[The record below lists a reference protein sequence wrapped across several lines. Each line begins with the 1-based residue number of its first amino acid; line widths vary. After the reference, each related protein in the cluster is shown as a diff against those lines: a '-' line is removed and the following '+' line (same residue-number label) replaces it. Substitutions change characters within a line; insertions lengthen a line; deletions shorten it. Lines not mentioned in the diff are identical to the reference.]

1 MNKSEKTEIT
11 SLTGIVMIVILAIAT
26 SCSTTQYANK
36 TYANANKTFAKKKFN
51 GKIIARAHHYN
62 ACPAYQ

>member
-1 MNKSEKTEIT
+1 MNKKTTTSIT
-11 SLTGIVMIVILAIAT
+11 GLLMIVVLAMAT

>member
-1 MNKSEKTEIT
+1 MNKSEKTAIT
-11 SLTGIVMIVILAIAT
+11 SLTGIVMIVILALAT

-36 TYANANKTFAKKKFN
+36 TYAKKKFN
-51 GKIIARAHHYN
+51 GKITARAHHYN

>member
-1 MNKSEKTEIT
+1 MNKKTIT
-11 SLTGIVMIVILAIAT
+11 SITGLLMIVVLAMAT

-36 TYANANKTFAKKKFN
+36 TYAKKKFN
-51 GKIIARAHHYN
+51 GKITARAHHYN

>member
-1 MNKSEKTEIT
+1 MNKSEKTAIT

-26 SCSTTQYANK
+26 SCSPTQTAYK
-36 TYANANKTFAKKKFN
+36 SGVKKKFN
-51 GKIIARAHHYN
+51 GKIVSHAHNYN

>member
-1 MNKSEKTEIT
+1 MNKSEKTAIT
-11 SLTGIVMIVILAIAT
+11 SLTGILMIVLVAIAT
-26 SCSTTQYANK
+26 SCSPTQTAYK
-36 TYANANKTFAKKKFN
+36 SGVKKKFN

>member
-1 MNKSEKTEIT
+1 MNKSEKTAIT
-11 SLTGIVMIVILAIAT
+11 SLTGILMIVIIMIAT

-36 TYANANKTFAKKKFN
+36 TFAKKKFN
-51 GKIIARAHHYN
+51 GKLVSRAHHYN

>member
-1 MNKSEKTEIT
+1 MNKKTTTSIT
-11 SLTGIVMIVILAIAT
+11 GLLMIVVLAMAT

-51 GKIIARAHHYN
+51 GKIVANLHHYN
-62 ACPAYQ
+62 SCPAYH

>member
-1 MNKSEKTEIT
+1 MNKKTIT
-11 SLTGIVMIVILAIAT
+11 SITGLLMIVVLAMAT

-36 TYANANKTFAKKKFN
+36 TYAKKKFN
-51 GKIIARAHHYN
+51 GKLVSRAHHYN

>member
-1 MNKSEKTEIT
+1 MNKSKKTAIT
-11 SLTGIVMIVILAIAT
+11 SLTGIVMIVILALAT
-26 SCSTTQYANK
+26 SCSTMQTAHK
-36 TYANANKTFAKKKFN
+36 SGVKKKFN